1 MTSEEREK
9 MNRLC
14 RLIEEEKNPDRFSV
28 LIQELNELLEQKEN
42 RLKKATPN

>member
-14 RLIEEEKNPDRFSV
+14 KLVQEEKDPGRFAE
-28 LIQELNELLEQKEN
+28 LIQELNELLEQKES
-42 RLKKATPN
+42 RLKKTPPN

>member
-14 RLIEEEKNPDRFSV
+14 W
-28 LIQELNELLEQKEN
+28 LIQDEKDPDKFNELIKQLNELLEQKEL
-42 RLKKATPN
+42 RLKAIRPN

>member
-14 RLIEEEKNPDRFSV
+14 RLIQDESDPEKFM
-28 LIQELNELLEQKEN
+28 ELVRELYELLDRKEL
-42 RLKKATPN
+42 RLKRQP

>member
-14 RLIEEEKNPDRFSV
+14 KLIQEEKDPERFTE

-42 RLKKATPN
+42 RLKKTAPN

>member
-14 RLIEEEKNPDRFSV
+14 KLVQAEKDPDRFAK
-28 LIQELNELLEQKEN
+28 LIQELNELLERKES
-42 RLKKATPN
+42 RLKKTPQN